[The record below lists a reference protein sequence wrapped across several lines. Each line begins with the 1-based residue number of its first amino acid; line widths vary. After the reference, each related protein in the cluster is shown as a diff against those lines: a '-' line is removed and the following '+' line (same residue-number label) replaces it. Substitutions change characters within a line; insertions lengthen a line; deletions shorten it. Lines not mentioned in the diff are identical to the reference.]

1 MRFYSWY
8 IWRMPWYEWWC
19 VWFFSDTNRGRQT
32 KTEKA
37 EKPNKSVQVRASFG
51 RISFVPDCIQ
61 QGVSISRLLKSGHWS
76 CLGLSIYA
84 FRHVLH
90 LLCSRIFIQRHMFL
104 LWKCLGTKRQFH
116 LYVESESVNCMQ
128 EFRYRKQT
136 FEISECGGLFVYF
149 IRRFSATNHCYAQ
162 IIFNC
167 LNRLFNWILRL
178 STKGVH
184 IHVLFQRLLIWYF
197 G

>member
-1 MRFYSWY
+1 
-8 IWRMPWYEWWC
+8 MPWYEWWC

-61 QGVSISRLLKSGHWS
+61 QSVSISRLIKSEHWS

-90 LLCSRIFIQRHMFL
+90 LICSRIFIQRHMFL
-104 LWKCLGTKRQFH
+104 LWKCLGTKRQFRQQFICWKWKRQ
-116 LYVESESVNCMQ
+116 LYARVSVSETNIQSP
-128 EFRYRKQT
+128 EKK
-136 FEISECGGLFVYF
+136 CGGLFVYF
-149 IRRFSATNHCYAQ
+149 IKRFSATNHCYAQ

-167 LNRLFNWILRL
+167 SNGLFNWIFRL
-178 STKGVH
+178 STKGVEC
-184 IHVLFQRLLIWYF
+184 VLPTIFNLIFRWIATTK
-197 G
+197 

>member
-1 MRFYSWY
+1 
-8 IWRMPWYEWWC
+8 MPWYEWWC

-61 QGVSISRLLKSGHWS
+61 QSVSVSRLLKSEHWS

-90 LLCSRIFIQRHMFL
+90 LICSRIFIQRHMFL

-136 FEISECGGLFVYF
+136 FNLRKKMRGIICVFYQKIYCNESLLCSNHFQLFKWF
-149 IRRFSATNHCYAQ
+149 IQ
-162 IIFNC
+162 
-167 LNRLFNWILRL
+167 LNIKTIYKRSRMCSPNDF
-178 STKGVH
+178 
-184 IHVLFQRLLIWYF
+184 
-197 G
+197 

>member
-1 MRFYSWY
+1 
-8 IWRMPWYEWWC
+8 MPWYEWWC

-90 LLCSRIFIQRHMFL
+90 LICSRIFIQRHMFL
-104 LWKCLGTKRQFH
+104 LWKCLRTKRQFRQQFICWKWKRQ
-116 LYVESESVNCMQ
+116 LYARVSVSETNIQSPEKIWGIIRVFYQKIYCNESLLCSNHFQ
-128 EFRYRKQT
+128 
-136 FEISECGGLFVYF
+136 LFKWF
-149 IRRFSATNHCYAQ
+149 IQLNIK
-162 IIFNC
+162 IIYKRSRMCSPNDF
-167 LNRLFNWILRL
+167 
-178 STKGVH
+178 
-184 IHVLFQRLLIWYF
+184 
-197 G
+197 